1 MLTCPHVRDL
11 LAESPRSRDAG
22 VVAHLARCA
31 ACRAV
36 VAEWRAV
43 DATVRARPTPA
54 SALAA
59 RDAFLERLSPV
70 TPRRRQPARRTRW
83 VEWAVAASLFVGIAA
98 ATFLLSEPREVAA
111 KPKLVE
117 ELVEWNLTLA
127 EADTRETRETLVRDR
142 LPAFRLAVR
151 DTDLSARDRQLANRL
166 IAEGEWQ
173 AANDDPL
180 NAAERL
186 HGLAD
191 EMLTLA
197 DEAEPASERSAVF
210 VKLTGQ
216 LATRGVLKEATRQ
229 AALKEK
235 RDEARLARL
244 LAAQEKQAAKM
255 AAVAERQAAAQ
266 LLKKAKGKK
275 GK

>member
-11 LAESPRSRDAG
+11 LADSPHSGDPA
-22 VVAHLARCA
+22 VVAHLTRCA

-36 VAEWRAV
+36 AAEWRAV
-43 DATVRARPTPA
+43 DAAVRARPTPD

-59 RDAFLERLSPV
+59 RDAFLDRLSPA
-70 TPRRRQPARRTRW
+70 TPRRREPVRRTRW
-83 VEWAVAASLFVGIAA
+83 VEWAVAASLFLGIAA
-98 ATFLLSEPREVAA
+98 ATFFLSEPREVAA

-127 EADTRETRETLVRDR
+127 EAETRETRETLVRDR

-173 AANDDPL
+173 VSNDDPL
-180 NAAERL
+180 GAAERL

-216 LATRGVLKEATRQ
+216 LATRGVLKTAARQ